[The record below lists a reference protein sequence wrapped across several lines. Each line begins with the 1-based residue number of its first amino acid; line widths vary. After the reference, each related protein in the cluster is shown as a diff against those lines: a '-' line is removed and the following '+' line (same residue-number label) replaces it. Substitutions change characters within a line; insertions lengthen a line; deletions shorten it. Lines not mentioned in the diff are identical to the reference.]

1 MIVFR
6 DFEVVFCLKIQPE
19 LRARFEIAR
28 QSQGRIGRDA
38 APLGHDVD
46 HGDGDESRTDDTRH
60 EDAGEA
66 TGAQVARRM
75 GAAPERIA
83 AIERAEPG
91 ATEVRT
97 LAAYVEAM
105 GGQLDVTANFGG
117 ERVVLR

>member
-1 MIVFR
+1 MTAPW
-6 DFEVVFCLKIQPE
+6 C
-19 LRARFEIAR
+19 ARRRPAAR
-28 QSQGRIGRDA
+28 QKRPS
-38 APLGHDVD
+38 PLGHDVD

>member
-1 MIVFR
+1 
-6 DFEVVFCLKIQPE
+6 
-19 LRARFEIAR
+19 
-28 QSQGRIGRDA
+28 
-38 APLGHDVD
+38 
-46 HGDGDESRTDDTRH
+46 
-60 EDAGEA
+60 
-66 TGAQVARRM
+66 M

-105 GGQLDVTANFGG
+105 GGQLDVTATFGG